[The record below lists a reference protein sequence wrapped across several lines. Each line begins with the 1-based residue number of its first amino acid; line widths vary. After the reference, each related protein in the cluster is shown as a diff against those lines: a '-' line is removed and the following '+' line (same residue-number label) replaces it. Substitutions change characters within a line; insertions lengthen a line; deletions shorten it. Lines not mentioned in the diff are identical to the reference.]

1 MQEALFTDTVTR
13 LRPRLI
19 ALARNILHDDEDAAD
34 AVQDALTS
42 LWRMGDRVQTDTD
55 AERLVIRITRNVS
68 LNKQKRRATATT
80 ALGAQSGNT
89 IRTLTARQ
97 DNPHESMERQ
107 EAERQVNAAIALLP
121 LNQQAVIILH
131 HIDGLSYQ
139 QIAAIQGTTENAVR
153 MTASR
158 AKTNLIKS
166 LKQQIR

>member
-1 MQEALFTDTVTR
+1 M
-13 LRPRLI
+13 
-19 ALARNILHDDEDAAD
+19 
-34 AVQDALTS
+34 
-42 LWRMGDRVQTDTD
+42 
-55 AERLVIRITRNVS
+55 
-68 LNKQKRRATATT
+68 RA
-80 ALGAQSGNT
+80 
-89 IRTLTARQ
+89 LTARQ

-121 LNQQAVIILH
+121 RNQQAVIILH

>member
-1 MQEALFTDTVTR
+1 MQEELFTHTAMR

-42 LWRMGDRVQTDTD
+42 LWRMGERVQTDTD

-80 ALGAQSGNT
+80 ALSAQPGDT
-89 IRTLTARQ
+89 MRALTARQ

-121 LNQQAVIILH
+121 RNQQAVIILH